1 MTTKLSGF
9 SSSEADLLVARF
21 YEAALSISITGE
33 KLKTFCWVRRFETAF
48 SYVVESSYSVSGSFA
63 ELSRLGHEPKL
74 G

>member
-1 MTTKLSGF
+1 MTTKLSGI
-9 SSSEADLLVARF
+9 SSSDPDLLVPRF
-21 YEAALSISITGE
+21 YEAVSSISITGE

-48 SYVVESSYSVSGSFA
+48 SYVVESSYSVSSSFT